1 MQDPGPQVRTAA
13 IGLLPNL
20 DLPESQL
27 AGIVTPIFGK
37 GTTGEQQ
44 EMLRTLAAMPLIK
57 SEPPLKKLI
66 EEAAANRIA
75 PEVIL
80 DLIEAVESTE
90 SEVLL
95 TDLAALKSQGY
106 STDAYK
112 EVLYGGRWWQ
122 GREVFNSN
130 AAAQCVRC
138 HAVDG
143 AGGQVGPALDNIASI
158 LSREEILE
166 SLIEPSARIA
176 PGYGSVTLNLKDGE
190 TVSGLLLEENKNRLL
205 LKTAE
210 AEPLAIP
217 IARIATR
224 TNQPSAMPPM
234 GRIISKRE
242 LRDLIEYLS
251 SLKGK

>member
-1 MQDPGPQVRTAA
+1 
-13 IGLLPNL
+13 L
-20 DLPESQL
+20 DLPDNRL
-27 AGIVTPIFGK
+27 AGIITPIFSK

-44 EMLRTLAAMPLIK
+44 EMLITLSALPLEK
-57 SEPPLKKLI
+57 GMAPLKKLI
-66 EEAAANRIA
+66 AEAAANRIA

-80 DLIEAVESTE
+80 DLIEAVEVTQ
-90 SEVLL
+90 SEALL
-95 TDLAALKSQGY
+95 ADLDALKSMGY

-112 EVLYGGRWWQ
+112 ETLYGGRWWQ
-122 GREVFNSN
+122 GREVFNAN

-143 AGGQVGPALDNIASI
+143 AGGQVGPALDDIATK

-176 PGYGSVTLNLKDGE
+176 PGYGSVTLTLKDGE
-190 TVSGLLLEENKNRLL
+190 TVNGLLLEEDDNRVV
-205 LKTAE
+205 LKSIE
-210 AEPLAIP
+210 AEPLNIP
-217 IARIATR
+217 KARIANR